1 LFVYFERIQM
11 EAAQPA
17 PQGKSDVL
25 GVLAALAR
33 AVQRVALSDGDYVTA
48 IPELSLHRRSATTEP
63 LHCIYGFGVGI
74 TVSGQKRVA
83 LGEEVFD
90 YAAGQSLLT
99 TADLPVVTH
108 VTRASPAQPFLGL
121 MVRLDARA
129 IVQAAAEMALPQPTK
144 DSSYRAMSLGDLD
157 ATLLGTVTRLVY
169 LLDEPR
175 LIPQIAPLLQQEIV
189 VRLLAGRHGPQL
201 QRLVAIGSPS
211 QQVVQSMAWLKMN
224 FMQPVL
230 ADELAASVHMSPS
243 TFRQHFRAVAGMS
256 PMQYLKQLRL
266 QEARQ
271 LMLNQGI
278 DAGTAGV
285 RVGYESASQFSREYA
300 RLFGAP
306 PSRDIRRMRETT

>member
-1 LFVYFERIQM
+1 M

-25 GVLAALAR
+25 GALAR

-157 ATLLGTVTRLVY
+157 ATLLGTVTRLVE

>member
-157 ATLLGTVTRLVY
+157 ATLLGTVTRLVV

>member
-1 LFVYFERIQM
+1 M

-17 PQGKSDVL
+17 KQEASGVL
-25 GVLAALAR
+25 GDLTR
-33 AVQRVALSDGDYVTA
+33 AVARVAQTDGDYLTA
-48 IPELSLHRRSATTEP
+48 IPELSVHRRSATTEP
-63 LHCIYGFGVGI
+63 MHCLYGFGVGI

-90 YAAGQSLLT
+90 YSAGQSLLT

-108 VTRASPAQPFLGL
+108 ITHASAAQPFMGL
-121 MVRLDARA
+121 MLRLDPRA
-129 IVQAAAEMALPQPTK
+129 IVQAAAEMALPQPAK
-144 DSSYRAMSLGDLD
+144 DFSYRAMSLGDLD
-157 ATLLGTVTRLVY
+157 PTLLGAVTRLIQ

-175 LIPQIAPLLQQEIV
+175 LMPQLAPLLQREIL

-201 QRLVAIGSPS
+201 QRLVAVGSPS

-224 FMQPVL
+224 FTQPVL
-230 ADELAASVHMSPS
+230 ADDLAASVHMSPS

-306 PSRDIRRMRETT
+306 PLRDIRRMRETT

>member
-1 LFVYFERIQM
+1 MDLAE
-11 EAAQPA
+11 PA
-17 PQGKSDVL
+17 RLDSPAVL
-25 GVLAALAR
+25 DDLQR
-33 AVQRVALSDGDYVTA
+33 AVARTAQADGDYLTA
-48 IPELSLHRRSATTEP
+48 IPALSLHRRSAMTAP
-63 LHCIYGFGVGI
+63 LHCLYGFGLGI

-83 LGEEVFD
+83 LGDEVFD

-99 TADLPVVTH
+99 TADLPVVSH
-108 VTRASPAQPFLGL
+108 ITRASTAQPFVGL
-121 MVRLDARA
+121 ALQLDPRA
-129 IVQAAAEMALPQPTK
+129 VVQLAAEMALPAPPRDGNQ
-144 DSSYRAMSLGDLD
+144 RAMSLGDLD
-157 ATLLGTVTRLVY
+157 PTLLGAVTRLVD
-169 LLDEPR
+169 LLAEPR
-175 LIPQIAPLLQQEIV
+175 LIPQLAPLLQREIM

-211 QQVVQSMAWLKMN
+211 QQVAQSMAWLKLN
-224 FMQPVL
+224 FTRNVL
-230 ADELAASVHMSPS
+230 ADELAASANMSPS

-306 PSRDIRRMRETT
+306 PLRDIRRMRETS

>member
-1 LFVYFERIQM
+1 M
-11 EAAQPA
+11 EVAQPA
-17 PQGKSDVL
+17 KQEGS
-25 GVLAALAR
+25 GVLDDLAR
-33 AVQRVALSDGDYVTA
+33 AVERIAQNDGDYLTA
-48 IPELSLHRRSATTEP
+48 IPELSLHRRSATTDP
-63 LHCIYGFGVGI
+63 MHCIYGFGVGI

-90 YAAGQSLLT
+90 YSAGQSLLT

-108 VTRASPAQPFLGL
+108 ITHASAAQPFMGL
-121 MVRLDARA
+121 MLRLDPRA
-129 IVQAAAEMALPQPTK
+129 IVQAAAEMALPQPGK
-144 DSSYRAMSLGDLD
+144 DFSYRAMSLGDLD
-157 ATLLGTVTRLVY
+157 ATLLGAVTRLIE
-169 LLDEPR
+169 LLHEPR
-175 LIPQIAPLLQQEIV
+175 LLPQLAPLLQQEIL

-201 QRLVAIGSPS
+201 QRLVAVGSPS

-224 FMQPVL
+224 FTQPVL
-230 ADELAASVHMSPS
+230 ADDLAASVHMSPS

-306 PSRDIRRMRETT
+306 PSRDIRRMRETN

>member
-1 LFVYFERIQM
+1 MDLAE
-11 EAAQPA
+11 PA
-17 PQGKSDVL
+17 RLDSPAVL
-25 GVLAALAR
+25 DDLQR
-33 AVQRVALSDGDYVTA
+33 AVARTAQADGDYLTA
-48 IPELSLHRRSATTEP
+48 IPALSLHRRSAMTAP
-63 LHCIYGFGVGI
+63 LHCLYGFGLGI

-83 LGEEVFD
+83 LGDEVFD

-99 TADLPVVTH
+99 TADLPVVSH
-108 VTRASPAQPFLGL
+108 ITRASAAQPFVGL
-121 MVRLDARA
+121 ALQLDPRA
-129 IVQAAAEMALPQPTK
+129 IVQLAAEMALPPPPRDGNQ
-144 DSSYRAMSLGDLD
+144 RAMSLGDLD
-157 ATLLGTVTRLVY
+157 PTLLGAVTRLVD
-169 LLDEPR
+169 LLAEPR
-175 LIPQIAPLLQQEIV
+175 LIPQLAPLLQREIM

-211 QQVVQSMAWLKMN
+211 QQVAQSMAWLKLN
-224 FMQPVL
+224 FTRNVL
-230 ADELAASVHMSPS
+230 ADELAASANMSPS

-306 PSRDIRRMRETT
+306 PLRDIRRMREAS

>member
-1 LFVYFERIQM
+1 M

-17 PQGKSDVL
+17 RQEES
-25 GVLAALAR
+25 GVLSNLAR
-33 AVQRVALSDGDYVTA
+33 AVERIAQSDGDYLTA
-48 IPELSLHRRSATTEP
+48 IPELSVHRRSATTEP
-63 LHCIYGFGVGI
+63 MHCLYGFGVGI

-90 YAAGQSLLT
+90 YSAGQSLLT

-108 VTRASPAQPFLGL
+108 ITHASPAQPFMGL
-121 MVRLDARA
+121 MLRLDPRTV
-129 IVQAAAEMALPQPTK
+129 VQAAAEMALPQPGK
-144 DSSYRAMSLGDLD
+144 DSSYRAMSLGALD
-157 ATLLGTVTRLVY
+157 ATLLGAVTRLVE
-169 LLDEPR
+169 LIDEPR
-175 LIPQIAPLLQQEIV
+175 LLPQLAPLLQREIL

-201 QRLVAIGSPS
+201 QRLVAVGSPS
-211 QQVVQSMAWLKMN
+211 QQVVQSMAWLKVN
-224 FMQPVL
+224 FTQPVL
-230 ADELAASVHMSPS
+230 ADDLAASVHMSPS

-256 PMQYLKQLRL
+256 PMHYLKQLRL

-306 PSRDIRRMRETT
+306 PLRDIRRMRETT

>member
-1 LFVYFERIQM
+1 M
-11 EAAQPA
+11 EEPPLTQQDGSAVL
-17 PQGKSDVL
+17 SD
-25 GVLAALAR
+25 LAK
-33 AVQRVALSDGDYVTA
+33 AVGRVAENDGDCITA
-48 IPELSLHRRSATTEP
+48 IPELTLHRRSATTEP
-63 LHCIYGFGVGI
+63 MHCIYGFGVGI
-74 TVSGQKRVA
+74 TVSGKKRVA

-90 YAAGQSLLT
+90 YSAGQSLLT
-99 TADLPVVTH
+99 TLDLPVVTH
-108 VTRASPAQPFLGL
+108 VTQASSAKPFLGL
-121 MVRLDARA
+121 MLRLDSRA
-129 IVQAAAEMALPQPTK
+129 IVQAAAEMALPQPTR
-144 DSSYRAMSLGDLD
+144 DYGYRAMSLGDLD
-157 ATLLGTVTRLVY
+157 PTLLGTVTRLVE

-201 QRLVAIGSPS
+201 QRLVAVGTPS
-211 QQVVQSMAWLKMN
+211 QQVAQSMAWLKMN
-224 FMQPVL
+224 FTRPVL

-278 DAGTAGV
+278 DAGTAGI

-306 PSRDIRRMRETT
+306 PLRDIRRMREAA

>member
-1 LFVYFERIQM
+1 M

-17 PQGKSDVL
+17 RQEES
-25 GVLAALAR
+25 GVLSNLAR
-33 AVQRVALSDGDYVTA
+33 AVERIAQSDGDYLTA

-63 LHCIYGFGVGI
+63 MHCLYGFGVGI

-90 YAAGQSLLT
+90 YSAGQSLLT

-108 VTRASPAQPFLGL
+108 ITRASAAQPFMGL
-121 MVRLDARA
+121 MLRLDPRTV
-129 IVQAAAEMALPQPTK
+129 VQAAAEMALPQPGK
-144 DSSYRAMSLGDLD
+144 DSSYRAMSLGALD
-157 ATLLGTVTRLVY
+157 ATLLGAVTRLVE
-169 LLDEPR
+169 LIDEPR
-175 LIPQIAPLLQQEIV
+175 LLPQLAPLLQREIL

-201 QRLVAIGSPS
+201 QRLVAVGSPS
-211 QQVVQSMAWLKMN
+211 QQVVQSMAWLKVN
-224 FMQPVL
+224 FTQPVL
-230 ADELAASVHMSPS
+230 ADDLAASVHMSPS

-306 PSRDIRRMRETT
+306 PLRDIRRMRETT

>member
-1 LFVYFERIQM
+1 M

-17 PQGKSDVL
+17 RQEES
-25 GVLAALAR
+25 GVLSNLAR
-33 AVQRVALSDGDYVTA
+33 AVERIAQSDGDYLTA

-63 LHCIYGFGVGI
+63 MHCLYGFGVGI

-90 YAAGQSLLT
+90 YSAGQSLLT

-108 VTRASPAQPFLGL
+108 ITHASPAQPFMGL
-121 MVRLDARA
+121 MLRLDPRTV
-129 IVQAAAEMALPQPTK
+129 VQAAAEMALPQPGK
-144 DSSYRAMSLGDLD
+144 DSSYRAMSLGALD
-157 ATLLGTVTRLVY
+157 ATLLGAVTRLVE
-169 LLDEPR
+169 LIDEPR
-175 LIPQIAPLLQQEIV
+175 LLPQLAPLLQREIL

-201 QRLVAIGSPS
+201 QRLVAVGSPS
-211 QQVVQSMAWLKMN
+211 QQVVQSMAWLKVN
-224 FMQPVL
+224 FTQPVL
-230 ADELAASVHMSPS
+230 ADDLAASVHMSPS

-306 PSRDIRRMRETT
+306 PLRDVRRMRETT

>member
-1 LFVYFERIQM
+1 M
-11 EAAQPA
+11 EA
-17 PQGKSDVL
+17 PQLTQQSESAVL
-25 GVLAALAR
+25 SGLAK
-33 AVQRVALSDGDYVTA
+33 AVGSVVKNDGDFITA
-48 IPELSLHRRSATTEP
+48 IPELSLHRRSAATEP
-63 LHCIYGFGVGI
+63 VHCIYGFGVGI

-83 LGEEVFD
+83 LGEEFFD

-99 TADLPVVTH
+99 TADLPVVAH
-108 VTRASPAQPFLGL
+108 VTQASAARPFLGL
-121 MVRLDARA
+121 MLKLDSRA

-144 DSSYRAMSLGDLD
+144 DYSYRAMSLGDLD
-157 ATLLGTVTRLVY
+157 PTLLGTVTRLVE
-169 LLDEPR
+169 LLAEPK
-175 LIPQIAPLLQQEIV
+175 LIPQIAPLLQQEIA
-189 VRLLAGRHGPQL
+189 VRLLAGRHGQQL
-201 QRLVAIGSPS
+201 QRLVAVGSPG
-211 QQVVQSMAWLKMN
+211 QQVAQSMAWLKMN
-224 FMQPVL
+224 FTQPVL
-230 ADELAASVHMSPS
+230 ADDLAASVHMSPS

-306 PSRDIRRMRETT
+306 PLRDIKRMRETT

>member
-1 LFVYFERIQM
+1 MDLAE
-11 EAAQPA
+11 PA
-17 PQGKSDVL
+17 RLDSPAVL
-25 GVLAALAR
+25 DDLQR
-33 AVQRVALSDGDYVTA
+33 AVARTAQADGDYLTA
-48 IPELSLHRRSATTEP
+48 IPALSLHRRSAMTAP
-63 LHCIYGFGVGI
+63 LHCLYGFGLGI

-83 LGEEVFD
+83 LGDEVFD

-99 TADLPVVTH
+99 TADLPVVSHITH
-108 VTRASPAQPFLGL
+108 ASTAQPFVGL
-121 MVRLDARA
+121 ALQLDPRA
-129 IVQAAAEMALPQPTK
+129 VVQLAAEMALPPPTR
-144 DSSYRAMSLGDLD
+144 DGNQRAMSLGDLD
-157 ATLLGTVTRLVY
+157 PTLLGAVTRLVD
-169 LLDEPR
+169 LLAEPR
-175 LIPQIAPLLQQEIV
+175 LIPQLAPLLQREIM

-211 QQVVQSMAWLKMN
+211 QQVAQSMAWLKLN
-224 FMQPVL
+224 FTRNVL
-230 ADELAASVHMSPS
+230 ADELAASANMSPS

-306 PSRDIRRMRETT
+306 PLRDIRRMRETS

>member
-1 LFVYFERIQM
+1 MDLAESARLDS
-11 EAAQPA
+11 PA
-17 PQGKSDVL
+17 VL
-25 GVLAALAR
+25 DDLQR
-33 AVQRVALSDGDYVTA
+33 AVARIANTDGDHLTA
-48 IPELSLHRRSATTEP
+48 IPALSLHRRSAATAP
-63 LHCIYGFGVGI
+63 LHCLYGFGLGI

-83 LGEEVFD
+83 LGGEVFD

-99 TADLPVVTH
+99 TADLPVVSH
-108 VTRASPAQPFLGL
+108 ITRASTAQPFVGL
-121 MVRLDARA
+121 ALQLDPRA
-129 IVQAAAEMALPQPTK
+129 VVQLAAEMALPPPTR
-144 DSSYRAMSLGDLD
+144 DGNQRAMSLGDLD
-157 ATLLGTVTRLVY
+157 PTLLGAVTRLVD
-169 LLDEPR
+169 LLAEPR
-175 LIPQIAPLLQQEIV
+175 LIPQLAPLLQREIM

-211 QQVVQSMAWLKMN
+211 QQVAQSMAWLKLN
-224 FMQPVL
+224 FTRNVL
-230 ADELAASVHMSPS
+230 ADELAASANMSPS

-306 PSRDIRRMRETT
+306 PLRDIRRMRETS

>member
-1 LFVYFERIQM
+1 M

-17 PQGKSDVL
+17 KQEASGVL
-25 GVLAALAR
+25 GDLTR
-33 AVQRVALSDGDYVTA
+33 AVARVAQTDGDYLTA
-48 IPELSLHRRSATTEP
+48 IPELSVHRRSATTEP
-63 LHCIYGFGVGI
+63 MHCLYGFGVGI

-90 YAAGQSLLT
+90 YSAGQSLLT

-108 VTRASPAQPFLGL
+108 ITHASAAQPFMGL
-121 MVRLDARA
+121 MLRLDPRA
-129 IVQAAAEMALPQPTK
+129 IVQAAAEMALPQPGK
-144 DSSYRAMSLGDLD
+144 DFSYRAMSLGDLD
-157 ATLLGTVTRLVY
+157 ATLLGAVTRLIE
-169 LLDEPR
+169 LLHEPR
-175 LIPQIAPLLQQEIV
+175 LLPQLAPLLQQEIL

-201 QRLVAIGSPS
+201 QRLVAVGSPS

-224 FMQPVL
+224 FTQPVL
-230 ADELAASVHMSPS
+230 ADDLAASVHMSPS

-306 PSRDIRRMRETT
+306 PLRDIRRMRETT

>member
-1 LFVYFERIQM
+1 M

-17 PQGKSDVL
+17 RQEEGSGVL
-25 GVLAALAR
+25 GDLTR
-33 AVQRVALSDGDYVTA
+33 AVARVAQSDGDHLTA
-48 IPELSLHRRSATTEP
+48 IPELSLHRRSATTDP
-63 LHCIYGFGVGI
+63 MHCLYGFGVGI

-90 YAAGQSLLT
+90 YSAGQSLLT

-108 VTRASPAQPFLGL
+108 ITRASAAEPFMGL
-121 MVRLDARA
+121 MLRLDPRTV
-129 IVQAAAEMALPQPTK
+129 VQTAAEMALPQPGK

-157 ATLLGTVTRLVY
+157 PTLLGAVTRLVA

-175 LIPQIAPLLQQEIV
+175 LLPQLAPLLQREIL

-201 QRLVAIGSPS
+201 QRLVAVGSPS

-224 FMQPVL
+224 FTQPVL
-230 ADELAASVHMSPS
+230 ADDLAASVHMSPS

-306 PSRDIRRMRETT
+306 PLRDIRRMRETT

>member
-1 LFVYFERIQM
+1 M

-17 PQGKSDVL
+17 RQEES
-25 GVLAALAR
+25 GVLSNLAR
-33 AVQRVALSDGDYVTA
+33 AVERIAQSDGDYLTA
-48 IPELSLHRRSATTEP
+48 IPELSVHRRSATTEP
-63 LHCIYGFGVGI
+63 MHCLYGFGVGI

-90 YAAGQSLLT
+90 YSAGQSLLT

-108 VTRASPAQPFLGL
+108 ITHASPTQPFMGL
-121 MVRLDARA
+121 MLRLDPRTV
-129 IVQAAAEMALPQPTK
+129 VQAAAEMALPQPGK
-144 DSSYRAMSLGDLD
+144 DSSYRAMSLGALD
-157 ATLLGTVTRLVY
+157 ATLLGAVTRLVE
-169 LLDEPR
+169 LIDEPR
-175 LIPQIAPLLQQEIV
+175 LLPQLAPLLQREIL

-201 QRLVAIGSPS
+201 QRLVAVGSPS
-211 QQVVQSMAWLKMN
+211 QQVVQSMAWLKVN
-224 FMQPVL
+224 FTQPVL
-230 ADELAASVHMSPS
+230 ADDLAASVHMSPS

-306 PSRDIRRMRETT
+306 PLRDIRRMRETT

>member
-1 LFVYFERIQM
+1 M

-17 PQGKSDVL
+17 RQEEGS
-25 GVLAALAR
+25 GVLRDLTR
-33 AVQRVALSDGDYVTA
+33 AVARIAQSDGDHLTA
-48 IPELSLHRRSATTEP
+48 IPELSLHRRSAVTEP
-63 LHCIYGFGVGI
+63 MHCLYGFGLGI
-74 TVSGQKRVA
+74 TVSGHKRVA

-90 YAAGQSLLT
+90 YSAGQSLLT

-108 VTRASPAQPFLGL
+108 ITHASPAQPFMGL
-121 MVRLDARA
+121 MLRLDPRTV
-129 IVQAAAEMALPQPTK
+129 VQAAAEMALPHPGK
-144 DSSYRAMSLGDLD
+144 DSSYRAMSLGALD
-157 ATLLGTVTRLVY
+157 TTLLGAVTRLVE
-169 LLDEPR
+169 LMEEPR
-175 LIPQIAPLLQQEIV
+175 LLPQLAPLLQREIL

-201 QRLVAIGSPS
+201 QRLVAVGSPS
-211 QQVVQSMAWLKMN
+211 QQVVQSMAWLKVN
-224 FMQPVL
+224 FTQPVL
-230 ADELAASVHMSPS
+230 ADDLAASVHMSPS

-306 PSRDIRRMRETT
+306 PLRDIRRMRETT

>member
-1 LFVYFERIQM
+1 M
-11 EAAQPA
+11 
-17 PQGKSDVL
+17 
-25 GVLAALAR
+25 
-33 AVQRVALSDGDYVTA
+33 
-48 IPELSLHRRSATTEP
+48 TEP
-63 LHCIYGFGVGI
+63 VHCIYGFGVGI

-99 TADLPVVTH
+99 TADLPVVAH
-108 VTRASPAQPFLGL
+108 VTQASAAQPFLGL
-121 MVRLDARA
+121 MLKLDSRA
-129 IVQAAAEMALPQPTK
+129 VVQIAAEMALRQPTK
-144 DSSYRAMSLGDLD
+144 DYSYRAMSLGDLD
-157 ATLLGTVTRLVY
+157 PTLLGTLTRLVE
-169 LLDEPR
+169 LLAEPR
-175 LIPQIAPLLQQEIV
+175 LIPQLAPLLQQEIV

-201 QRLVAIGSPS
+201 QRVVAVGSPG

-230 ADELAASVHMSPS
+230 ADDLAASVHMSPS

-271 LMLNQGI
+271 LMLNQGV
-278 DAGTAGV
+278 DAGTAGA

-306 PSRDIRRMRETT
+306 PLRDIKRMRETT